1 MSEKKIGKSRKVL
14 LVIRN
19 VVLGLLGLILLS
31 VLVIF
36 IAHKCMSASE
46 KSRLESEGY
55 INPVSVGDYNL
66 NVYSYGNKDGK
77 HKIVGISGL
86 GMLNTSV
93 TFKGVTD
100 TVSKDNEI
108 IIIDRAGYGF
118 SDDTSKDMTTET
130 IVEDYRT
137 ALKNAGY
144 KAPYVLMAH
153 SIGGAYATYWESK
166 YPDEIEGVLFL
177 DGSQLSEDMDF
188 EIETGPMDYVLSA
201 LCKTGLQRVFYDMYD
216 PLAYYEMN
224 ESQAEYTKMFI
235 MNSVGSSGVIS
246 ESTLANENGRTAY
259 KSIVKNDI
267 PKTYISASY
276 PTEELAKKGLEYMS
290 KIQVENGGEPID
302 TTNKEGIANLV
313 KASKEFD
320 EKTIKPYLEKMGNCE
335 EVYAPGTHLVYL
347 SNTEQ
352 VADEL
357 QKLLIRIEK

>member
-1 MSEKKIGKSRKVL
+1 MSNKNVVNPKKALKIV
-14 LVIRN
+14 RN
-19 VVLGLLGLILLS
+19 VFLGLLGLILLS

-36 IAHKCMSASE
+36 IVHICMSANE
-46 KSRLESEGY
+46 KDRLKKEGY

-66 NVYSYGNKDGK
+66 NVYSYGNKNGK

-86 GMLNTSV
+86 GMSNTSV

-100 TVSKDNEI
+100 KVSEDNEV

-118 SDDTSKDMTTET
+118 SDDTNKDMTTEN

-166 YPDEIEGVLFL
+166 YPDEVEGVLFL

-188 EIETGPMDYVLSA
+188 EIEVGSMDYVLSA

-235 MNSVGSSGVIS
+235 MNSVGSSAITS
-246 ESTLANENGRTAY
+246 ENILANENGRTAY
-259 KSIVKNDI
+259 KNIVKNDI

-276 PTEELAKKGLEYMS
+276 PTEELAKEGLEYMNR
-290 KIQVENGGEPID
+290 IQVENGGEPID
-302 TTNKEGIANLV
+302 TNNKEGIANLV
-313 KASKEFD
+313 KSSKEFD
-320 EKTIKPYLEKMGNCE
+320 ETVIKPYLEKMGNCE